1 MNKLEFARNRQLLT
15 CLIQE
20 SRRKLKK
27 KSLDIETRTRVE
39 TNLQLLIQE
48 RDLATKGY
56 DEGQTALLQLNIEN
70 ILKEL
75 KKGFVK
81 DSFAEAKKKILSLKD
96 KYSRNLLIS
105 KTEKKDEPFNSD
117 EYEEWPEEYRDKE
130 RECIVRL
137 KSTNN
142 YGLDEDSLLQ
152 LKDEL
157 KEELIKEL
165 KLEGKDNL
173 KENKNAETGS
183 LLLTKVDPISDM
195 ASSFL
200 RFYKSLKEMKSKE

>member
-96 KYSRNLLIS
+96 KYSTNLLLS
-105 KTEKKDEPFNSD
+105 KKK
-117 EYEEWPEEYRDKE
+117 K
-130 RECIVRL
+130 
-137 KSTNN
+137 KKKK
-142 YGLDEDSLLQ
+142 LDD
-152 LKDEL
+152 
-157 KEELIKEL
+157 
-165 KLEGKDNL
+165 
-173 KENKNAETGS
+173 
-183 LLLTKVDPISDM
+183 
-195 ASSFL
+195 
-200 RFYKSLKEMKSKE
+200 